1 MGIENFKGEKKYFVV
16 VFLSVCGKINLVMMK
31 FVLFDYKIICVGDDI
46 VWMRFDK
53 DGKFRVINLEVGF
66 FGVVLGKK
74 KIIIVC

>member
-31 FVLFDYKIICVGDDI
+31 FVLLDYKIICVGDDI

-53 DGKFRVINLEVGF
+53 DGKFRVINFEVGF

-74 KIIIVC
+74 KIIIV